1 MRESGFVDLQI
12 NGNLGIDFSDPA
24 LTEDRFMTAAEHIL
38 AGGTEVFLPTIV
50 TSPKEVY
57 LRNLAVIRSAC
68 EKRGLLKQVPGVH
81 LEGPFISNQPGAV
94 GAHRPQC
101 VIPPDCAF
109 FDEIMR
115 KSGNYV
121 KLLTVAAEVPG
132 VHLEGPFISDQ
143 PGAVGAHRP
152 QCVIPPDCAFFDEI
166 MQRSGNYVKLL
177 TVAAEVQ
184 GVDALISHASAMGV
198 AVSCGHQLAG
208 SKDLAAAAKAGA
220 KLLTHLGNG
229 CPNLINR
236 HNNMIWAGMAND
248 DLTAMIITDGHHLP
262 GDLIK
267 CIVRVKGAD
276 RVIVTSD
283 AAPIAGLPPGRYDD
297 WGNVGIL
304 EPNGLYHNP
313 EKGCLI
319 GSSASM
325 SDCVKFLRSLE
336 ILDEDGIEKVS
347 RTNPLK
353 MIGML

>member
-24 LTEDRFMTAAEHIL
+24 LTEDRFMVAAEHIL
-38 AGGTEVFLPTIV
+38 AGGTEIFLPTIV

-57 LRNLAVIRSAC
+57 LRNLAVIRNAC

-109 FDEIMR
+109 FDEIM
-115 KSGNYV
+115 
-121 KLLTVAAEVPG
+121 
-132 VHLEGPFISDQ
+132 
-143 PGAVGAHRP
+143 
-152 QCVIPPDCAFFDEI
+152 
-166 MQRSGNYVKLL
+166 QRSGNYVKLL
-177 TVAAEVQ
+177 TVAAEVP

-229 CPNLINR
+229 CPNLIHR
-236 HNNMIWAGMAND
+236 HKNMIWAGMACD

-262 GDLIK
+262 AELIK
-267 CIVRVKGAD
+267 CMIRSKGAE
-276 RVIVTSD
+276 RIIVTSD
-283 AAPIAGLPPGRYDD
+283 AAPIAGFPPGRYNM
-297 WGNVGIL
+297 WGNDAVL

-313 EKGCLI
+313 EKGCMV

-325 SDCVKFLRSLE
+325 RDCVNYLRTLNLLSEAE
-336 ILDEDGIEKVS
+336 IELVS

>member
-24 LTEDRFMTAAEHIL
+24 LTEDRFMTAAEHII
-38 AGGTEVFLPTIV
+38 AGGTEIFLPTIV

-68 EKRGLLKQVPGVH
+68 EKRGLLKQ
-81 LEGPFISNQPGAV
+81 I
-94 GAHRPQC
+94 
-101 VIPPDCAF
+101 
-109 FDEIMR
+109 
-115 KSGNYV
+115 
-121 KLLTVAAEVPG
+121 PG

-177 TVAAEVQ
+177 TVAAEVP
-184 GVDALISHASAMGV
+184 GVDVLISHASAMGV

-319 GSSASM
+319 GSSASIR
-325 SDCVKFLRSLE
+325 DCVKFLRSLE

>member
-1 MRESGFVDLQI
+1 MR
-12 NGNLGIDFSDPA
+12 
-24 LTEDRFMTAAEHIL
+24 R
-38 AGGTEVFLPTIV
+38 
-50 TSPKEVY
+50 
-57 LRNLAVIRSAC
+57 
-68 EKRGLLKQVPGVH
+68 
-81 LEGPFISNQPGAV
+81 
-94 GAHRPQC
+94 
-101 VIPPDCAF
+101 
-109 FDEIMR
+109 
-115 KSGNYV
+115 SGNYV
-121 KLLTVAAEVPG
+121 KLLTVAAEVP
-132 VHLEGPFISDQ
+132 
-143 PGAVGAHRP
+143 
-152 QCVIPPDCAFFDEI
+152 
-166 MQRSGNYVKLL
+166 
-177 TVAAEVQ
+177 

-208 SKDLAAAAKAGA
+208 SEELAAAVKAGA

-236 HNNMIWAGMAND
+236 HRNMIWAGMAND

-319 GSSASM
+319 GSSACM

>member
-1 MRESGFVDLQI
+1 MRESGFVDVQI
-12 NGNLGIDFSDPA
+12 NGNSGVDFSDPA
-24 LTEDRFMTAAEHIL
+24 LTEDRFMVAAEHIF
-38 AGGTEVFLPTIV
+38 ASGTEIFLPTIV

-57 LRNLAVIRSAC
+57 LRNLAVIRGAC

-94 GAHRPQC
+94 GAHRPEC
-101 VIPPDCAF
+101 VIA
-109 FDEIMR
+109 
-115 KSGNYV
+115 
-121 KLLTVAAEVPG
+121 
-132 VHLEGPFISDQ
+132 
-143 PGAVGAHRP
+143 
-152 QCVIPPDCAFFDEI
+152 PDCAFFDEI

-177 TVAAEVQ
+177 TVAAEVP
-184 GVDALISHASAMGV
+184 GVDSLISHASAMGV

-208 SKDLAAAAKAGA
+208 SQELAAAAEAGA

-297 WGNVGIL
+297 WGNVAIL
-304 EPNGLYHNP
+304 EPDGLYHNP
-313 EKGCLI
+313 EKGCLV

-325 SDCVKFLRSLE
+325 RDCVKFLRSLE

>member
-12 NGNLGIDFSDPA
+12 NGNLGIDFSDPT
-24 LTEDRFMTAAEHIL
+24 LTEDRFMVAAEHIL
-38 AGGTEVFLPTIV
+38 AGGTEIFLPTIV

-109 FDEIMR
+109 FDEIM
-115 KSGNYV
+115 
-121 KLLTVAAEVPG
+121 
-132 VHLEGPFISDQ
+132 
-143 PGAVGAHRP
+143 
-152 QCVIPPDCAFFDEI
+152 
-166 MQRSGNYVKLL
+166 QRSGNYVKLL
-177 TVAAEVQ
+177 TVAAEVP

-208 SKDLAAAAKAGA
+208 SKELAAAAEAGA

>member
-1 MRESGFVDLQI
+1 MRNDGFVDVQI
-12 NGNLGIDFSDPA
+12 NGNFGVDFSDPE
-24 LTEDRFMTAAEHIL
+24 LTEDMFMTAAEHIF
-38 AGGTEVFLPTIV
+38 ASGTEIFLPTIV

-57 LRNLAVIRSAC
+57 LRNLAVIRKAC
-68 EKRGLLKQVPGVH
+68 ESRGLLRQVPGVH

-109 FDEIMR
+109 FDEIM
-115 KSGNYV
+115 
-121 KLLTVAAEVPG
+121 
-132 VHLEGPFISDQ
+132 
-143 PGAVGAHRP
+143 
-152 QCVIPPDCAFFDEI
+152 
-166 MQRSGNYVKLL
+166 QRSGNYVKLL
-177 TVAAEVQ
+177 TVAAVVL
-184 GVDALISHASAMGV
+184 GADALISHASAMGV

>member
-24 LTEDRFMTAAEHIL
+24 LTEDRFMVAAEHIL
-38 AGGTEVFLPTIV
+38 AGGTEIFLPTIV

-132 VHLEGPFISDQ
+132 
-143 PGAVGAHRP
+143 A
-152 QCVIPPDCAFFDEI
+152 
-166 MQRSGNYVKLL
+166 
-177 TVAAEVQ
+177 
-184 GVDALISHASAMGV
+184 DALISHASAMGV

-304 EPNGLYHNP
+304 EPSGLYHNP

-319 GSSASM
+319 GSSASIR
-325 SDCVKFLRSLE
+325 DCVKFLRSLE
-336 ILDEDGIEKVS
+336 ILDEAGIEKVS

>member
-24 LTEDRFMTAAEHIL
+24 LTEDRFMVAAEHIL
-38 AGGTEVFLPTIV
+38 AGGTEIFLPTIV

-68 EKRGLLKQVPGVH
+68 EKHGLLKQIPGVH

-101 VIPPDCAF
+101 VIPPDC
-109 FDEIMR
+109 
-115 KSGNYV
+115 
-121 KLLTVAAEVPG
+121 T
-132 VHLEGPFISDQ
+132 
-143 PGAVGAHRP
+143 
-152 QCVIPPDCAFFDEI
+152 FFDEI

-177 TVAAEVQ
+177 TVAAEVP
-184 GVDALISHASAMGV
+184 GVDALITHASAMGV

-304 EPNGLYHNP
+304 EPSGLYHNP

-325 SDCVKFLRSLE
+325 SDCVKFLRSLN

>member
-24 LTEDRFMTAAEHIL
+24 LTEDRFMVAAEHIL
-38 AGGTEVFLPTIV
+38 AGGTEIFLPTIV

-57 LRNLAVIRSAC
+57 LRNLAVIRNAC

-132 VHLEGPFISDQ
+132 
-143 PGAVGAHRP
+143 A
-152 QCVIPPDCAFFDEI
+152 
-166 MQRSGNYVKLL
+166 
-177 TVAAEVQ
+177 
-184 GVDALISHASAMGV
+184 DALISHASAMGV

-304 EPNGLYHNP
+304 EPSGLYHNP

-325 SDCVKFLRSLE
+325 SDCVNFLRSLE

>member
-24 LTEDRFMTAAEHIL
+24 LTEDRFMVAAEHIL
-38 AGGTEVFLPTIV
+38 AGGTEIFLPTIV

-81 LEGPFISNQPGAV
+81 MEGPFISNQPGAV
-94 GAHRPQC
+94 GAHRPEY

-115 KSGNYV
+115 RSGNYV

-132 VHLEGPFISDQ
+132 VND
-143 PGAVGAHRP
+143 
-152 QCVIPPDCAFFDEI
+152 
-166 MQRSGNYVKLL
+166 
-177 TVAAEVQ
+177 
-184 GVDALISHASAMGV
+184 LISHASAMGV

-208 SKDLAAAAKAGA
+208 SEDLAAAVKAGA

-304 EPNGLYHNP
+304 EPSGLYHNP

-325 SDCVKFLRSLE
+325 SDCVKFLRSLN

>member
-24 LTEDRFMTAAEHIL
+24 LTEDRFMVAAEHIL
-38 AGGTEVFLPTIV
+38 AGGTEIFLPTIV
-50 TSPKEVY
+50 TSPKEVF
-57 LRNLAVIRSAC
+57 LRNLSVIRSAC

-81 LEGPFISNQPGAV
+81 MEGPFISNQPGAV
-94 GAHRPQC
+94 GAHRPEY

-115 KSGNYV
+115 RSGNYV

-132 VHLEGPFISDQ
+132 VND
-143 PGAVGAHRP
+143 
-152 QCVIPPDCAFFDEI
+152 
-166 MQRSGNYVKLL
+166 
-177 TVAAEVQ
+177 
-184 GVDALISHASAMGV
+184 LISHASAMGV

-208 SKDLAAAAKAGA
+208 SEDLAAAVKAGA

-325 SDCVKFLRSLE
+325 SDCVKFLRSLN